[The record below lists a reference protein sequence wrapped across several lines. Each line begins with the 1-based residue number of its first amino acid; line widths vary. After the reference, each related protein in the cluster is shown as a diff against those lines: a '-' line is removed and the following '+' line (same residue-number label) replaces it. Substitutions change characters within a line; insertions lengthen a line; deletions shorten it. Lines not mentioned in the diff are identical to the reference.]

1 MEHHQVKQKVHLMSS
16 ELSVKTIP
24 LVQPTTQEAVNKRSN
39 VENRASKVLPL
50 NANTSL
56 QSSAGKSLPSK
67 GSDMPVTVSEKEATK
82 EELSSEEVLEAVQN
96 LNDFVQKTRR
106 ELNFSVDDQT
116 GRTVVK
122 VIDHETKDVIRQIPA
137 EEILD
142 VARRVAEQ
150 NDEKGNLLKVEV

>member
-1 MEHHQVKQKVHLMSS
+1 MSS
-16 ELSVKTIP
+16 EIVFKAIP
-24 LVQPTTQEAVNKRSN
+24 IVPPTTQDAVNRRSN
-39 VENRASKVLPL
+39 VENSVAKVAPL
-50 NANTSL
+50 NAKTSVD
-56 QSSAGKSLPSK
+56 SRTGKTLPIP
-67 GSDMPVTVSEKEATK
+67 GSDMPTAVSELDTTK
-82 EELSSEEVLEAVQN
+82 NQHNLSSEEVLEAVQN
-96 LNDFVQKTRR
+96 LNAFVQKTRR
-106 ELNFSVDDQT
+106 ELNFSVDEQT